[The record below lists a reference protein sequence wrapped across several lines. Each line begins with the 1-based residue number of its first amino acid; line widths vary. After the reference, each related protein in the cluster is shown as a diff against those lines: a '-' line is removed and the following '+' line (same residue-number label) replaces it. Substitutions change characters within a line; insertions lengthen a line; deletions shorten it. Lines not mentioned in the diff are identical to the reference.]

1 MDECSVQKKFEVS
14 VINSVIDS
22 SNIQGTVNAPNFDSL
37 IKDVVKGKKI
47 NFKKVT
53 QEVKKLSGRLIRHGR
68 NSLVVRGFSKMLK
81 AVNKSASTE
90 QLLKLLK
97 RAGRDMVT
105 FSKQNKG
112 ISKKIQSLLRSFRGL
127 AENLNVPKVRAN
139 KKTFPKK
146 KKAFQD
152 AYKAISKI
160 FKNASKRFQLQIER
174 LQAVKSRSS
183 SGAKNDKKIQEKMKK
198 LEKYISGVKS
208 LLQEAQQAAIALK
221 KVFESVKL

>member
-22 SNIQGTVNAPNFDSL
+22 SNLKGTVKAPNFDAL

-53 QEVKKLSGRLIRHGR
+53 QEVKKLSGKLIRHGR
-68 NSLVVRGFSKMLK
+68 NSLIVRGFTKMLK
-81 AVNKSASTE
+81 AVKRSASTE

-97 RAGRDMVT
+97 KAGRDMVT

-112 ISKKIQSLLRSFRGL
+112 ISKKMQSLLRSFRGL

-139 KKTFPKK
+139 KTTFPKK
-146 KKAFQD
+146 KKAFKK
-152 AYKAISKI
+152 AYKAVSKI
-160 FKNASKRFQLQIER
+160 FKNASKRFQLQVER
-174 LQAVKSRSS
+174 LQAVKSSS
-183 SGAKNDKKIQEKMKK
+183 STTSKNDKKVQEKLNK
-198 LEKYISGVKS
+198 LQKYINGVQT

>member
-81 AVNKSASTE
+81 AVNKSATTE